1 MTTITGQ
8 VNNTQNYDPT
18 LLPQSV
24 GNTAPTASTDQTIVD
39 SSLLS
44 ALGQSPAT
52 ASTGSS
58 SAETPTLAEPTMA
71 PTASNYYV
79 CSGLPSP
86 GAAMMATMVE
96 NTAEERRDNAEVR
109 IAQTEVIVSQMENQA
124 DEIRKNAA
132 KQLAMGIVSGLVNI
146 ASAAATAAM
155 TVKTLQNT
163 KGFDLRNDADKVP
176 FERLMAKQQGFT
188 SAMSQGMGGV
198 ADMIQAGADY
208 ADSMSQARIKEM
220 DADLEQQRTFRDM
233 LQSLDEALSQQIS
246 KALSTMEAIQS
257 DMNQTRTRIVG

>member
-8 VNNTQNYDPT
+8 VTNTQTYDPT
-18 LLPQSV
+18 LLPQSIENAATAATTD
-24 GNTAPTASTDQTIVD
+24 NTVVD
-39 SSLLS
+39 PSLLS
-44 ALGQSPAT
+44 ALSQSSAT
-52 ASTGSS
+52 ASTAST

-109 IAQTEVIVSQMENQA
+109 IAQTDVIVTQMENQA
-124 DEIRKNAA
+124 DEMRSNAA
-132 KQLAMGIVSGLVNI
+132 KQLAMGIVSGVLNI
-146 ASAAATAAM
+146 ASAAVNFAM
-155 TVKTLQNT
+155 TANT
-163 KGFDLRNDADKVP
+163 MKQTSGLDLTNEADRTA
-176 FERLMAKQQGFT
+176 FQGLSMKQQGFS
-188 SAMSQGMGGV
+188 SALSDGMSGLTGMI
-198 ADMIQAGADY
+198 DAGADY
-208 ADSMSQARIKEM
+208 ADTLSQARIKEM
-220 DADLEQQRTFRDM
+220 DADIEQQQAFRDI